1 MNYML
6 GNYFHNLYPRG
17 YDSNI
22 SIINIE
28 RIYGDKLKDCNGKL
42 ITEYDYLVVA
52 HEHEV
57 SDFHIF
63 EDLYKWITKFSLPT
77 DKIILVMGD
86 DALETEYDRY
96 CKINSIDNKINI
108 VSAYFME
115 VAIKENFSPKY
126 KDKVLDTITKTLN
139 DKKPYRFLNMNG
151 RLKEHRQLF
160 LKSIKKHK
168 LDKYINH
175 SELEYGKPLD
185 VYNFKNMNYKNV
197 EELYEKEVG
206 SILEDTRVTMHNMDK
221 DQHLNMNIKHAFADM
236 KWLTPHKENL
246 LPLYQQHSIDI
257 VSESEANVDNHLFLT
272 EKTLRPLYF
281 GLPFILLGNQGSLQ
295 RLKDMGYKTYSN
307 IIDESYDTKPKW
319 QNRLNHVLMEI
330 KRFNEMSD
338 DEFHTEVMKTNE
350 IRLHNL
356 NHFFDNRVES
366 DRVLKKLKK
375 VMSI

>member
-86 DALETEYDRY
+86 DSLETEYDRY

-126 KDKVLDTITKTLN
+126 KDKVFKRC
-139 DKKPYRFLNMNG
+139 YVFLYCN
-151 RLKEHRQLF
+151 
-160 LKSIKKHK
+160 
-168 LDKYINH
+168 
-175 SELEYGKPLD
+175 
-185 VYNFKNMNYKNV
+185 
-197 EELYEKEVG
+197 
-206 SILEDTRVTMHNMDK
+206 SIL
-221 DQHLNMNIKHAFADM
+221 F
-236 KWLTPHKENL
+236 
-246 LPLYQQHSIDI
+246 Y
-257 VSESEANVDNHLFLT
+257 
-272 EKTLRPLYF
+272 
-281 GLPFILLGNQGSLQ
+281 
-295 RLKDMGYKTYSN
+295 
-307 IIDESYDTKPKW
+307 
-319 QNRLNHVLMEI
+319 
-330 KRFNEMSD
+330 
-338 DEFHTEVMKTNE
+338 
-350 IRLHNL
+350 
-356 NHFFDNRVES
+356 
-366 DRVLKKLKK
+366 
-375 VMSI
+375 